1 MSAREFS
8 KPFLVQ
14 FSGSQAAGWLLKRLG
29 WRVKFEGL
37 PTRQGVLTIYP
48 HTSNWDFVILVLAKW
63 TIGIPVRFW
72 GKDRLF
78 RVPVLGHWLRW
89 LGGLPVDRTASR
101 GVVGQAVDQFAQ
113 SCAQGCY
120 FWLVLA
126 PEGTRKRIPGWRSG
140 FYHTARK
147 AGVPVGLVRLDY
159 RLREVR
165 VLDFMR
171 LTGDETKD
179 FRRIARVYEG
189 VTGYHP
195 QNAAPIR
202 LLEPS
207 VPRTE
212 TVVK

>member
-14 FSGSQAAGWLLKRLG
+14 FSGSQAADW
-29 WRVKFEGL
+29 
-37 PTRQGVLTIYP
+37 
-48 HTSNWDFVILVLAKW
+48 
-63 TIGIPVRFW
+63 
-72 GKDRLF
+72 
-78 RVPVLGHWLRW
+78 
-89 LGGLPVDRTASR
+89 
-101 GVVGQAVDQFAQ
+101 
-113 SCAQGCY
+113 
-120 FWLVLA
+120 
-126 PEGTRKRIPGWRSG
+126 
-140 FYHTARK
+140 
-147 AGVPVGLVRLDY
+147 LVRLDY

-179 FRRIARVYEG
+179 FRCIARVYEG

-202 LLEPS
+202 LIEPS

>member
-1 MSAREFS
+1 MATREFS
-8 KPFLVQ
+8 KPFPVQ
-14 FSGSQAAGWLLKRLG
+14 FSGSLAAGWLLKRLG
-29 WRVKFEGL
+29 WRVQFEGL

-63 TIGIPVRFW
+63 TIGISVCFW
-72 GKDRLF
+72 GKDKLF

-89 LGGLPVDRTASR
+89 LGGLPVDRTSSH

-113 SCAQGCY
+113 SCAQERY
-120 FWLVLA
+120 FWLVVA
-126 PEGTRKRIPGWRSG
+126 PEGTRKRVPGWRSG
-140 FYHTARK
+140 FYHTALK

-159 RLREVR
+159 RLCEVR

-171 LTGDETKD
+171 LTGDETQD
-179 FRRIARVYEG
+179 FRRIARVYDG

-202 LLEPS
+202 LLDPS
-207 VPRTE
+207 VSRTE
-212 TVVK
+212 TIVK